1 MAWSW
6 ARRCVSLP
14 CQYPGVFRL
23 DSVLPS
29 MPMPLVMEI
38 FLSATQVSM
47 LTVLL
52 RTAKLEFPGLI
63 IVLVLALVA
72 FTPKLRQ
79 A

>member
-1 MAWSW
+1 
-6 ARRCVSLP
+6 
-14 CQYPGVFRL
+14 
-23 DSVLPS
+23 